1 MPSLC
6 GVIPVLC
13 YKNQV
18 GDINKKAVA
27 LAASMMA
34 FKQFIAIFL

>member
-18 GDINKKAVA
+18 GDIKKKAVA
-27 LAASMMA
+27 LAESMRV
-34 FKQFIAIFL
+34 F